1 MARSGGLL
9 VTLDGPSGVG
19 KTTVSELIGNRL
31 AGASVPVVVT
41 TTPSSSPLGELAR
54 HGSYE
59 FFGAALTCLV
69 AADRYHHDRTT
80 VRGAVDG
87 GSVVVY
93 DRYVPSSLVL
103 DLLDGVERDH
113 IWSIYRCIT
122 VPDISFILVGDPV
135 LCAMRA
141 RARGRYSRFH
151 ADNNEANRVE
161 LAMYRD
167 AVLFLRRAGYPVHEH
182 DIGSATAD
190 QVADTLTSVILEVRE
205 NRS

>member
-19 KTTVSELIGNRL
+19 KTTVSGLIGNRL
-31 AGASVPVVVT
+31 AGAGVHVVLT
-41 TTPSSSPLGELAR
+41 ATPSSSSLGELAR

-80 VRGAVDG
+80 VRGAIER
-87 GSVVVY
+87 GSVVVC
-93 DRYVPSSLVL
+93 DRYVSSSLVL
-103 DLLDGVERDH
+103 DFLDGVERDH
-113 IWSIYRCIT
+113 IWSIYRCIR
-122 VPDISFILVGDPV
+122 VPDISFILVGDPL

-141 RARGRYSRFH
+141 HTRGRYSRFH
-151 ADNNEANRVE
+151 ADNDEANRVE
-161 LAMYRD
+161 LATYQD
-167 AVLFLRRAGYPVHEH
+167 AVLFLRRVGYPVYEH
-182 DIGSATAD
+182 DIGSDSAD
-190 QVADTLTSVILEVRE
+190 QVADTLTSVILKVRD

>member
-1 MARSGGLL
+1 MARGGGLL

-19 KTTVSELIGNRL
+19 KTTVSGLIENRL
-31 AGASVPVVVT
+31 AWAGVPVVLT
-41 TTPSSSPLGELAR
+41 TTPSSSSLGELAR

-59 FFGAALTCLV
+59 FFGPALTCLV

-80 VRGAVDG
+80 IRGAVEG
-87 GSVVVY
+87 GSVVIC

-103 DLLDGVERDH
+103 DFLDGVERDH

-135 LCAMRA
+135 LCATRA
-141 RARGRYSRFH
+141 RNRGRYSRFH
-151 ADNNEANRVE
+151 ADSDEANRVK
-161 LAMYRD
+161 LATYQD
-167 AVLFLRRAGYPVHEH
+167 AVLFLRGVGYPVHEH

-190 QVADTLTSVILEVRE
+190 QVADTLTSLILKVRD